1 MTKTELVKSV
11 KDKTGVTLEVA
22 ERTINALL
30 ASMIK
35 AFKKNDYVK
44 LVGFGTFSVSRRSA
58 RIGHNPSTGAEIQ
71 IPAKKVVKFK
81 AGTVL
86 LKKIQ

>member
-22 ERTINALL
+22 ERTIDALL

-44 LVGFGTFSVSRRSA
+44 VVGFGTFSVSKRSA
-58 RIGHNPSTGAEIQ
+58 RIGHNPSTGAEIK

>member
-11 KDKTGVTLEVA
+11 MDKTGVTQDVA
-22 ERTINALL
+22 ERTIAALQV
-30 ASMIK
+30 SMIK

-44 LVGFGTFSVSRRSA
+44 VVGFGTFSVSRRSA
-58 RIGHNPSTGAEIQ
+58 RIGHNPSTGAEIK

>member
-11 KDKTGVTLEVA
+11 KDKTGVTLDVA
-22 ERTINALL
+22 ERTIAALQ

-58 RIGHNPSTGAEIQ
+58 RIGHNPSTGVEIK

-81 AGTVL
+81 AGTDL

>member
-11 KDKTGVTLEVA
+11 MDKTGVTQDVA
-22 ERTINALL
+22 ERTIAALQV
-30 ASMIK
+30 SMIK

-44 LVGFGTFSVSRRSA
+44 VVGFGTFSVSKRSA
-58 RIGHNPSTGAEIQ
+58 RIGHNPSTGAEIK

-86 LKKIQ
+86 LEKIQ

>member
-11 KDKTGVTLEVA
+11 KDKTGVTLDVA

-35 AFKKNDYVK
+35 AFKKNEYVK

-58 RIGHNPSTGAEIQ
+58 RIGHNPSTGAEIK

>member
-11 KDKTGVTLEVA
+11 MDKTGVTQDVA
-22 ERTINALL
+22 ERTIAALQV
-30 ASMIK
+30 SMIK

-44 LVGFGTFSVSRRSA
+44 VVGFGTFSVSKRSA
-58 RIGHNPSTGAEIQ
+58 RIGHNPSTGAEIK

>member
-11 KDKTGVTLEVA
+11 MDKTGVTQDVA
-22 ERTINALL
+22 ERTIAALQV
-30 ASMIK
+30 SMIK

-44 LVGFGTFSVSRRSA
+44 LVGFGTFSVSKRSA
-58 RIGHNPSTGAEIQ
+58 RIGHNPSTGAEIKVL
-71 IPAKKVVKFK
+71 AKKVVKFK